1 MYQRKR
7 SYQTLKKEKKSNRRA
22 CVQCFTITFSTS
34 QLFIFFLKSLINNNY
49 IWNHSFVF
57 FLGIF
62 RSFFCSVIYHGEMC
76 YQFHLISID
85 LRWVLG
91 KRKIHHFFRFF
102 FFRDEMLSKSNES
115 RTEKLI
121 HCQTWKFKQKYF
133 QKIKKKT
140 VDSFW
145 YFSHI
150 LSLYR
155 PWV

>member
-133 QKIKKKT
+133 QKIKKKN
-140 VDSFW
+140 SW
-145 YFSHI
+145 
-150 LSLYR
+150 
-155 PWV
+155 